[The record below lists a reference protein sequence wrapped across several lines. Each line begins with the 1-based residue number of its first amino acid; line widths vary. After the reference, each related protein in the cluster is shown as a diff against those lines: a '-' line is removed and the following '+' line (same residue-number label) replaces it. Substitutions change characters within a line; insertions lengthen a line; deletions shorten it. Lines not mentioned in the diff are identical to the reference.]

1 MLSIKNILD
10 LFELHFFKT
19 NFTNL
24 INQPVF
30 DKEEVGSHMTVS
42 SYKRISIELIG
53 SRKTAKEME
62 PLDVKID

>member
-1 MLSIKNILD
+1 
-10 LFELHFFKT
+10 
-19 NFTNL
+19 
-24 INQPVF
+24 
-30 DKEEVGSHMTVS
+30 MTVS